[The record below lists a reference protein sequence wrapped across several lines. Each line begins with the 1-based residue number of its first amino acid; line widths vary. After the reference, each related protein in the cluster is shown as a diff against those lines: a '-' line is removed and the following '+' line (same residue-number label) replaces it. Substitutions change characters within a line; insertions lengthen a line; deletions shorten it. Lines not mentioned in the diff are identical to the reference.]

1 MNDSE
6 GQRTMSPDLS
16 SPPWALR
23 EYAVLAD
30 GERGAVLDPRG
41 RIVWL
46 CAPRWHDDAV
56 FSALVGGAGHFAVEP
71 ADPWH
76 VWGGSYEEGTLIRV
90 SRWVT
95 ADCVVECREAL
106 ALPARPDRLVLLR
119 RMRVV
124 RGEARLRLDLDP
136 RPGFGSGRMHAPRL
150 EDGVWTAGTQEL
162 RLRLAGAPEAVWHA
176 EAGLRGG
183 FVLREGDAHDLV
195 LELAR
200 QRQTDPLDADA
211 LWAATER
218 EWRQAVPDCSRL
230 AAPRDARHAYA
241 VLRGLTSS
249 SGGMVG
255 GGPPA
260 PPPPPP
266 AGGGR
271 GGAAARTRPRP

>member
-1 MNDSE
+1 
-6 GQRTMSPDLS
+6 MSPDLS

-76 VWGGSYEEGTLIRV
+76 VWGCSYEEGTLIRV

-106 ALPARPDRLVLLR
+106 ALPARPDRLVVLR

-124 RGEARLRLDLDP
+124 RGGEARP
-136 RPGFGSGRMHAPRL
+136 VSTWTPGPVSAAAGCTRPGWRTESGRPGRRSCDCGWPGRRRRSGTRRRDCAAASYCGRAMRTTWCWSWPGSGRRTRWTRTRCGRPRS
-150 EDGVWTAGTQEL
+150 GS
-162 RLRLAGAPEAVWHA
+162 
-176 EAGLRGG
+176 GG
-183 FVLREGDAHDLV
+183 R
-195 LELAR
+195 R
-200 QRQTDPLDADA
+200 
-211 LWAATER
+211 
-218 EWRQAVPDCSRL
+218 SR
-230 AAPRDARHAYA
+230 AAPGWPRRATPGTPTRCC
-241 VLRGLTSS
+241 
-249 SGGMVG
+249 
-255 GGPPA
+255 
-260 PPPPPP
+260 
-266 AGGGR
+266 
-271 GGAAARTRPRP
+271 AA